1 MNWDI
6 LKRILIQMWQTDF
19 GQTGGNVTVAD
30 TNART
35 QTANGAWTALQVLS
49 ATATI
54 SAITID
60 GASSAAIAA
69 VSSYPQGMIIYGRI
83 TSVQLTSGT
92 VRLYGGNNALLA

>member
-49 ATATI
+49 ATAVI

-60 GASSAAIAA
+60 GVADTGISGVA
-69 VSSYPQGMIIYGRI
+69 SYPQNTVIYGRI

-92 VRLYGGNNALLA
+92 VRLYGGNNATL

>member
-49 ATATI
+49 ATAVI

-60 GASSAAIAA
+60 GAADTGISGVA
-69 VSSYPQGMIIYGRI
+69 SYPQGMVIYGRI

-92 VRLYGGNNALLA
+92 VRLYGGNNATL

>member
-49 ATATI
+49 ATAVI

-60 GASSAAIAA
+60 GAADTGISG
-69 VSSYPQGMIIYGRI
+69 VTSYPQNTVIYGRI

-92 VRLYGGNNALLA
+92 VRLYGGNNATL

>member
-49 ATATI
+49 STAVI

-60 GASSAAIAA
+60 GVADTGISGVA
-69 VSSYPQGMIIYGRI
+69 SYPQNTVIYGRI

-92 VRLYGGNNALLA
+92 VRLYGGNNATL